1 MKRIFLFFI
10 FHFSLFTFHFARAQ
24 SEQQIIQK
32 MSSAAAAIRTVECNF
47 TQTRHTKMLKK
58 ELVSQGR
65 MSCQLP
71 DKLRWEYTSPRASTI
86 VLGDEAPTRQNKFA
100 SEMAQMMMK
109 LVAGQVLTD
118 SQTFQVTAKQLP
130 TEYEATLIPLKKN
143 MKQMWTKLV
152 LHFDIKQS
160 IVTQVELYEKNG
172 DFTIIDLRNIRI
184 NED

>member
-1 MKRIFLFFI
+1 MKRILLFFI
-10 FHFSLFTFHFARAQ
+10 FHFSLFTFHLACAQ
-24 SEQQIIQK
+24 SEQQIIRK
-32 MSSAAAAIRTVECNF
+32 MSAAAAAIRTVESNF

-71 DKLRWEYTSPRASTI
+71 DKLRWEYISPRASTI

-100 SEMAQMMMK
+100 SDMAQMMMK

-130 TEYEATLIPLKKN
+130 MEYEATLIPLKKN

-160 IVTQVELYEKNG
+160 TVTQVELYEKNG